1 VTVDI
6 RASGQRRRELRLRVA
21 RRQVPEVLVWAGA
34 LTLVFGVVN
43 YLTLPDDA
51 VSSWIVNLV
60 FGPFCLLLALA
71 LRRGVIRG
79 EGVPWAWAAG
89 SVVLVAMLVNTFRLD
104 PTPANLA
111 YLVAVITA
119 FGPLMHVWGPFIVS
133 GAAMVAI
140 SGACFLARPAAE
152 RVDDLLVV
160 LAALA
165 ISALL
170 LHLRISALNAL
181 ADSQAQLDHLAMF
194 DPMTDTLNRN
204 GLDREIAA
212 LSATAGRSEERILV
226 WFVDVRGL
234 KAANDEHGHTF
245 GDAII
250 LAVTRALRASVRAND
265 LIARWGGDEFVVV
278 GIGSQGEAAELNE
291 RVDELLT
298 ADGSVPVRWS
308 RSVTIGF
315 ASGSARADI
324 YRLIGE
330 ADADMYRRRLA
341 A

>member
-21 RRQVPEVLVWAGA
+21 RRQVSEVLVWAGA
-34 LTLVFGVVN
+34 LTLVFGIVN

-60 FGPFCLLLALA
+60 FGPFCLVLALA
-71 LRRGVIRG
+71 VRRGVFRG
-79 EGVPWAWAAG
+79 EGVPWAWAVG

-111 YLVAVITA
+111 NLVAVITA

-133 GAAMVAI
+133 AAAMVAI
-140 SGACFLARPAAE
+140 SAACFLARPAAE

-170 LHLRISALNAL
+170 LHRRICALNAL
-181 ADSQAQLDHLAMF
+181 ADSQAQVDHLAMF
-194 DPMTDTLNRN
+194 DPMTDTVNRN

-212 LSATAGRSEERILV
+212 LSATAGRSEEPILV

-234 KAANDEHGHTF
+234 KTANDEHGHKF
-245 GDAII
+245 
-250 LAVTRALRASVRAND
+250 
-265 LIARWGGDEFVVV
+265 GDEFVVV

-291 RVDELLT
+291 RVDVLLS

-308 RSVTIGF
+308 RSVTIGL
-315 ASGSARADI
+315 ASGSARGDI